1 MSNSLICTIIIVDV
15 GGSGLN
21 NTEWNF
27 AP

>member
-21 NTEWNF
+21 NTEKNF